1 MRFYRLRKAIE
12 ESTGGEPGA
21 TPTKAATTPT
31 KRKKDQAKSDVGGAK
46 KVKDEEG
53 VDEVKGGEE
62 GEGN

>member
-21 TPTKAATTPT
+21 TPT